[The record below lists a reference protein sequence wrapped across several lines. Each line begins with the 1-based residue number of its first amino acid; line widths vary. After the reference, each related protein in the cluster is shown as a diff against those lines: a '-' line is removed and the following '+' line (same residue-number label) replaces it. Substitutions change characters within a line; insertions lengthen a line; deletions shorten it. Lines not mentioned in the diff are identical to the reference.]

1 MTLSFTKENAERIRQ
16 IVMQY
21 PDPHA
26 GILPALAVAQ
36 EQFGAVL
43 PEVMELVASALGVPS
58 QHVISAATFYT
69 MFNKRPVGRFHIQ
82 ICGNVSCWLK
92 GANEILA
99 AIQKELKL
107 QVGETTEDGLFTLTV
122 VQCLA
127 SCGTAPA
134 LQINDVYYE
143 NMTPERIVSVLRS
156 LREEQKPQ

>member
-1 MTLSFTKENAERIRQ
+1 MTLSFTKENAERIRT

-21 PDPHA
+21 PSPHA
-26 GILPALAVAQ
+26 GVLPALAVAQ
-36 EQFGAVL
+36 EQFGAVG
-43 PEVMELVASALGVPS
+43 PEVMELVAQTLGIPA

-69 MFNKRPVGRFHIQ
+69 MINKKAVGRYHIQ
-82 ICGNVSCWLK
+82 VCGNVSCWLR
-92 GANEILA
+92 GASEIVA
-99 AIQKELKL
+99 AIQKELRL

-134 LQINDVYYE
+134 MQINDVYYE
-143 NMTPERIVSVLRS
+143 NMTPENVVSVLRR